1 MRNRQEVKILS
12 KKQETKMNI
21 RFAIRVFKQT
31 DKKVIPIML
40 LYSVTAF
47 LPQLSAIYFSAK
59 ITSMFS
65 VGAPAKEIMLNAVFL
80 AVSVFVFSVINSALQ
95 KEFRKQMSVIQLS
108 ENKILTE
115 IVTGKDYA
123 LLEKPDFQVTLKHCQ
138 TSLVNNGGIIYSF
151 YASMQSVIGGIF
163 GLVFSIIAISPAIKG
178 FMTFDNS
185 SFLTSWKF
193 AVVMLVSF
201 ILCGV
206 ITALAGDRVS
216 KKNIKLWKYF
226 TDIFSQFMY
235 WVDFTKEYKRGKDIR
250 IYNSQKMILDEY
262 SDFKSGIAEHRK
274 YSDKKTI
281 VENYTMRIMQAVLT
295 SIIYA
300 FICVKAVGGLMTVD
314 DIVRLTGSIP
324 IIIASVTQLGCI
336 PMMLNYDIA
345 NAGYMRKVYD
355 YPTERKMGT
364 LPVEK
369 RTDCDYEIEFKNVSF
384 KYAGSDSYAL
394 KDVSFKFKIGEH
406 IAFVGHNGSGKST
419 FIKLL
424 CRLYDPTEGEI
435 TLNGIDIKKYD
446 INEYMSL
453 FSVVFQDFALFS
465 VPLSQNVTTSMD
477 YDRERLFSS
486 LEKSGA
492 DKFVNNMKNKENTV
506 LYKDFDDDGV
516 EISGGEAQKLAISR
530 ALYRDAPFVVLDE
543 PTAALDPI
551 SEFEVY
557 SRFNEFTSGKTA
569 IYISHRL
576 SSCRFCDK
584 ILVFEKGH
592 IVQFGT
598 HEKLLSDEKGMY
610 SKLWNSQAKYYV
622 SQV

>member
-1 MRNRQEVKILS
+1 MSN
-12 KKQETKMNI
+12 KQETKKNI
-21 RFAIRVFKQT
+21 RFAFKVLKQT

-40 LYSVTAF
+40 LCAIAEY

-59 ITSMFS
+59 ITSMVS

-80 AVSVFVFSVINSALQ
+80 AVSVFVFSVVNSTLQ
-95 KEFRKQMSVIQLS
+95 KEYVKQTEVVQMT
-108 ENKILTE
+108 ENKIITN

-123 LLEKPDFQVTLKHCQ
+123 LLEEPDFQSALKRCQ
-138 TSLVNNGGIIYSF
+138 TVIMNNGGALFNFYYTLRSIIS
-151 YASMQSVIGGIF
+151 GLF
-163 GLVFSIIAISPAIKG
+163 GLVFSIVAISPAIKG
-178 FMTFDNS
+178 FLTFDNS
-185 SFLTSWKF
+185 AFLTSWKF
-193 AVVMLVSF
+193 AVIMLTSF
-201 ILCGV
+201 ILCGI
-206 ITALAGDRVS
+206 ITAIAGDVSS
-216 KKNIKLWKYF
+216 KKNIKIWEYYNSR
-226 TDIFSQFMY
+226 FSNFMY
-235 WVDFTKEYKRGKDIR
+235 WFDFAKEYKSGKDIR
-250 IYNSQKMILDEY
+250 IYNSQKMVLNEY
-262 SDFKSGIAEHRK
+262 NDFKMGMETLREETYK
-274 YSDKKTI
+274 ETI
-281 VENYTMRIMQAVLT
+281 VENYTMKIMQAILT

-314 DIVRLTGSIP
+314 DIVRLTGSIT
-324 IIIASVTQLGCI
+324 IIIASVYQLGMI
-336 PMMLNYDIA
+336 PYMVNTCIA
-345 NAGYMRKVYD
+345 NIGYMRKVYD

-435 TLNGIDIKKYD
+435 TLNGIDIRKYD

-477 YDRERLFSS
+477 YDREKLFSS

-492 DKFVNNMKNKENTV
+492 DKFVNEMKNKENTV

-592 IVQFGT
+592 IVQFGA
-598 HEKLLSDEKGMY
+598 HEQLLSDENGMY

>member
-1 MRNRQEVKILS
+1 
-12 KKQETKMNI
+12 MNI
-21 RFAIRVFKQT
+21 RFAFKIFKQT

-40 LYSVTAF
+40 LYAFTKF

-65 VGAPAKEIMLNAVFL
+65 VGAPANDIMMNAVFL
-80 AVSVFVFSVINSALQ
+80 AVSVFVFSVLNSALQ
-95 KEFRKQMSVIQLS
+95 KEFRKQMSIVQLS

-123 LLEKPDFQVTLKHCQ
+123 LLEEPDFQVALKRCQ
-138 TSLVNNGGIIYSF
+138 TEIMSNGGIIYRF
-151 YASMQSVIGGIF
+151 YASLQSIISGIF
-163 GLVFSIIAISPAIKG
+163 GLVFSFIAISQAIKG
-178 FMTFDNS
+178 FVTFDNS

-193 AVVMLVSF
+193 AIIMFAAF
-201 ILCGV
+201 ILCAV
-206 ITALAGDRVS
+206 ITALAGDRAS
-216 KKNIKLWKYF
+216 KKNIKIWENYND
-226 TDIFSQFMY
+226 TFSRFMY
-235 WVDFTKEYKRGKDIR
+235 WFDFTKEYKSGKDIR
-250 IYNSQKMILDEY
+250 IYNSQKMILDEF
-262 SDFKSGIAEHRK
+262 SDFKSTKAAQRK
-274 YSDKKTI
+274 DSDKKTI
-281 VENYTMRIMQAVLT
+281 VENYTMKIMQAVLT
-295 SIIYA
+295 SIIYG
-300 FICVKAVGGLMTVD
+300 FICVKAVGGLMNVD
-314 DIVRLTGSIP
+314 DIVRLTGSIT
-324 IIIASVTQLGCI
+324 IIISSVTQLGMI
-336 PMMLNYDIA
+336 PMVLNYDMA
-345 NAGYMRKVYD
+345 AAGYMRKVYD

-435 TLNGIDIKKYD
+435 TLNGIDIRKYD

-492 DKFVNNMKNKENTV
+492 DKFVNEMKNKENTV

-592 IVQFGT
+592 IVQFGA
-598 HEKLLSDEKGMY
+598 HEQLLSDENGMY

>member
-1 MRNRQEVKILS
+1 MSN
-12 KKQETKMNI
+12 KQETKNNI
-21 RFAIRVFKQT
+21 RFAFKIFKQT

-40 LYSVTAF
+40 LYSFTTF

-65 VGAPAKEIMLNAVFL
+65 VGAPANDIMMNAVFL
-80 AVSVFVFSVINSALQ
+80 AVSVFVFSVTNSALQ
-95 KEFRKQMSVIQLS
+95 KEFKKQMSVVQLS

-123 LLEKPDFQVTLKHCQ
+123 LLEEPDFQAALKRCQ
-138 TSLVNNGGIIYSF
+138 TEIMCSGGIIYHF
-151 YASMQSVIGGIF
+151 YGSLQSIISGIF
-163 GLVFSIIAISPAIKG
+163 GLVFSVIAISPAIKG
-178 FMTFDNS
+178 FLTFDNS
-185 SFLTSWKF
+185 SFITSWKF
-193 AVVMLVSF
+193 AVIILAVF
-201 ILCGV
+201 ILCAV
-206 ITALAGDRVS
+206 ITALAGDRAS
-216 KKNIKLWKYF
+216 KKNIKIWEYYN
-226 TDIFSQFMY
+226 DIFSRFMY
-235 WVDFTKEYKRGKDIR
+235 WFDFTKEYKSGKDIR
-250 IYNSQKMILDEY
+250 IYNSQKMVLDEY
-262 SDFKSGIAEHRK
+262 SDFKLGMAAQRK
-274 YSDKKTI
+274 DSDKKTI

-295 SIIYA
+295 SIIYG
-300 FICVKAVGGLMTVD
+300 FICVKAVGGLMSVD

-324 IIIASVTQLGCI
+324 IIIASVTQLGMI
-336 PMMLNYDIA
+336 PMVLNYNTA
-345 NAGYMRKVYD
+345 TAGYMRKVYD

-435 TLNGIDIKKYD
+435 TLNGIDIRKYD

-492 DKFVNNMKNKENTV
+492 DKFVNEMKNKENTV
-506 LYKDFDDDGV
+506 LYKDFDDEGV

-598 HEKLLSDEKGMY
+598 HEQLLSDENGMY

>member
-1 MRNRQEVKILS
+1 MKI
-12 KKQETKMNI
+12 KEETKLNI
-21 RFAIRVFKQT
+21 RFAFKVFKQT
-31 DKKVIPIML
+31 DKRVIPIML
-40 LYSVTAF
+40 LYSVTEF

-59 ITSMFS
+59 ITSMLS
-65 VGAPAKEIMLNAVFL
+65 VGAPARDIMIDAVFL
-80 AVSVFVFSVINSALQ
+80 AVSVFVFSVLNSALQ
-95 KEFRKQMSVIQLS
+95 KEFAKYVSVIQLS

-115 IVTGKDYA
+115 IITGKDYA
-123 LLEKPDFQVTLKHCQ
+123 LLEEPDFQVTLKRCQ
-138 TSLVNNGGIIYSF
+138 TSLMNNGGIIYSF
-151 YASMQSVIGGIF
+151 YYSMRSVIGGIF
-163 GLVFSIIAISPAIKG
+163 GLAFSIIAIAPAIKG
-178 FMTFDNS
+178 FFTFDNS

-193 AVVMLVSF
+193 AVIILAAF
-201 ILCGV
+201 ILCAV
-206 ITALAGDRVS
+206 TTALAGDRAS
-216 KKNIKLWKYF
+216 KKNIKLWEFF

-235 WVDFTKEYKRGKDIR
+235 WMDFTKEYKRGKDIR

-281 VENYTMRIMQAVLT
+281 AENYTMRIMQAVLT

-324 IIIASVTQLGCI
+324 IIIASVTQVGMI

-394 KDVSFKFKIGEH
+394 KDISFKFKIGEH

-424 CRLYDPTEGEI
+424 CRLYDPTEGVI

-453 FSVVFQDFALFS
+453 FSVVFQDFSLFS

-492 DKFVNNMKNKENTV
+492 DKFVNNMKNRENTV
-506 LYKDFDDDGV
+506 LYKDFDDNGV

-569 IYISHRL
+569 VYISHRL

-584 ILVFEKGH
+584 ILVFEKGR

-598 HEKLLSDEKGMY
+598 HEQLLGDEKGMY

>member
-1 MRNRQEVKILS
+1 MGN
-12 KKQETKMNI
+12 KQETKMNI
-21 RFAIRVFKQT
+21 RFAFKVFKQT
-31 DKKVIPIML
+31 DKIVIPIML

-47 LPQLSAIYFSAK
+47 LPQLSAVYFSAK
-59 ITSMFS
+59 ITSLFS
-65 VGAPAKEIMLNAVFL
+65 LGAPAKDIIINAVFL
-80 AVSVFVFSVINSALQ
+80 AVSVFVFSVVNSVLQ
-95 KEFRKQMSVIQLS
+95 KEFRKHMSVIQLS
-108 ENKILTE
+108 ENRILTE

-123 LLEKPDFQVTLKHCQ
+123 LLEEPDFQVTLKRCQ
-138 TSLVNNGGIIYSF
+138 TSLMNNGGMIYGF
-151 YASMQSVIGGIF
+151 YASLQAITGGIF
-163 GLVFSIIAISPAIKG
+163 GLVFSIIAVAPAIKG
-178 FMTFDNS
+178 FFAFDNS

-193 AVVMLVSF
+193 AVVMLAAF
-201 ILCGV
+201 ILCAV
-206 ITALAGDRVS
+206 ITALAGDRAS
-216 KKNIKLWKYF
+216 KKYIKLWEYF
-226 TDIFSQFMY
+226 TDIFSKFMY
-235 WVDFTKEYKRGKDIR
+235 WMDFTKEYKRGKDIR
-250 IYNSQKMILDEY
+250 IYNSQKMVLDEY
-262 SDFKSGIAEHRK
+262 SDFKSGIAAHRE
-274 YSDKKTI
+274 YSNKETL

-295 SIIYA
+295 LIIYA

-324 IIIASVTQLGCI
+324 IIIASVTQLGMI
-336 PMMLNYDIA
+336 PMMLNYDVA
-345 NAGYMRKVYD
+345 NTGYMRKVYD

-384 KYAGSDSYAL
+384 KYAGSDFYAL

-446 INEYMSL
+446 IDEYMSL

-477 YDRERLFSS
+477 YDRKRLFSS

-492 DKFVNNMKNKENTV
+492 DKFVNNLKNKENTV

-516 EISGGEAQKLAISR
+516 EISGGEAQKLALSR
-530 ALYRDAPFVVLDE
+530 ALYRDAPFMVLDE
-543 PTAALDPI
+543 PTAALDPV

-598 HEKLLSDEKGMY
+598 HEQLLEDAEGMY

>member
-1 MRNRQEVKILS
+1 MKI
-12 KKQETKMNI
+12 KEETKLNI
-21 RFAIRVFKQT
+21 RFAFKVFKQT

-40 LYSVTAF
+40 SYSVTEF

-59 ITSMFS
+59 ITFMLS
-65 VGAPAKEIMLNAVFL
+65 VGALARDIMTNAVFL
-80 AVSVFVFSVINSALQ
+80 AASVFVFSVLNSALQ
-95 KEFRKQMSVIQLS
+95 KEFAKHVSVIQLS

-115 IVTGKDYA
+115 IITGKDYA
-123 LLEKPDFQVTLKHCQ
+123 LLEEPDFQVTLKRCQ
-138 TSLVNNGGIIYSF
+138 TSLMNNGGIIYSF
-151 YASMQSVIGGIF
+151 YASMRSVIGGIF
-163 GLVFSIIAISPAIKG
+163 GLVFSIIAIAPAIKG
-178 FMTFDNS
+178 FLTFDNS

-193 AVVMLVSF
+193 AVIVLAAF
-201 ILCGV
+201 ILCAV
-206 ITALAGDRVS
+206 TTALAGDRAS
-216 KKNIKLWKYF
+216 KKNIKIWEYYND
-226 TDIFSQFMY
+226 TFSQFMY
-235 WVDFTKEYKRGKDIR
+235 WMDFTREYKRGKDIR
-250 IYNSQKMILDEY
+250 IYDSQKMVLDQY
-262 SDFKSGIAEHRK
+262 SGFKSGMLEHRE
-274 YSDKKTI
+274 YSFEKTAA
-281 VENYTMRIMQAVLT
+281 ENYTMRIMQAVLT

-300 FICVKAVGGLMTVD
+300 FICVKAVGGLMSVE

-324 IIIASVTQLGCI
+324 IIIASVTQVGMI

-369 RTDCDYEIEFKNVSF
+369 RTDCDYEIKFKNVSF

-453 FSVVFQDFALFS
+453 FSVVFQDFSLFS
-465 VPLSQNVTTSMD
+465 VPVSQNVAACVE
-477 YDRERLFSS
+477 YDREKLFLS
-486 LEKSGA
+486 LRESGA
-492 DKFVNNMKNKENTV
+492 DEFVMNMKNKENTV
-506 LYKDFDDDGV
+506 LYKDFDDEGV
-516 EISGGEAQKLAISR
+516 EISGGEAQKLALSR

-557 SRFNEFTSGKTA
+557 SRFNEFTRGKTA

-584 ILVFEKGH
+584 ILVFEKGR
-592 IVQFGT
+592 IVQFGN
-598 HEKLLSDEKGMY
+598 HEELLGDERGMY

>member
-1 MRNRQEVKILS
+1 MSN
-12 KKQETKMNI
+12 KQETKMNI
-21 RFAIRVFKQT
+21 RFAFNVFKQT

-40 LYSVTAF
+40 LYAFTTF

-65 VGAPAKEIMLNAVFL
+65 VGAPAKEIMMNAVFL
-80 AVSVFVFSVINSALQ
+80 AVSVFVFSVTNSALQ
-95 KEFRKQMSVIQLS
+95 KEFKKQMSVVQLS

-123 LLEKPDFQVTLKHCQ
+123 LLEEPDFQAALKRCQ
-138 TSLVNNGGIIYSF
+138 TEIMCSGGIIYHF
-151 YASMQSVIGGIF
+151 YSSLQSIISGIF
-163 GLVFSIIAISPAIKG
+163 GLVFSVIAISPAIKG
-178 FMTFDNS
+178 FLTIDNS
-185 SFLTSWKF
+185 SFITSWKF
-193 AVVMLVSF
+193 AVIILAVF
-201 ILCGV
+201 ILCAV
-206 ITALAGDRVS
+206 ITALAGDRAS
-216 KKNIKLWKYF
+216 KKNIKIWEYYN
-226 TDIFSQFMY
+226 DIFSRFMY
-235 WVDFTKEYKRGKDIR
+235 WFDFTKEYKSGKDIR
-250 IYNSQKMILDEY
+250 IYNSQKMVLDEY
-262 SDFKSGIAEHRK
+262 SDFKSGMTAQRK
-274 YSDKKTI
+274 DSDKKTI

-295 SIIYA
+295 SIIYG
-300 FICVKAVGGLMTVD
+300 FICVKAVGGLMSVD

-324 IIIASVTQLGCI
+324 IIIASVTQLGMI
-336 PMMLNYDIA
+336 PMVLNYNTA
-345 NAGYMRKVYD
+345 TAGYMRKVYD

-369 RTDCDYEIEFKNVSF
+369 RNDCDYEIEFKNVSF

-435 TLNGIDIKKYD
+435 TLNGIDIRKYD

-477 YDRERLFSS
+477 YDRARLFSS

-492 DKFVNNMKNKENTV
+492 DKFVNEMKNKENTV

-557 SRFNEFTSGKTA
+557 SKFNEFTSGKTA

-592 IVQFGT
+592 IVQFGA
-598 HEKLLSDEKGMY
+598 HEQLLSDENGMY

>member
-1 MRNRQEVKILS
+1 MS

-21 RFAIRVFKQT
+21 RFAFKVFKQT

-40 LYSVTAF
+40 IYAFTTF

-65 VGAPAKEIMLNAVFL
+65 VGAPAKEIMMNAVFL
-80 AVSVFVFSVINSALQ
+80 AVSVFVFSVVNSSLQ
-95 KEFRKQMSVIQLS
+95 REFRKQMSVIQLS

-123 LLEKPDFQVTLKHCQ
+123 LLEEPDFQVALKRCQ
-138 TSLVNNGGIIYSF
+138 TEIMSNGGIIYRF
-151 YASMQSVIGGIF
+151 YASLQSIISGIF
-163 GLVFSIIAISPAIKG
+163 GLVFSIVAISPAIKG
-178 FMTFDNS
+178 FVTFDNS

-193 AVVMLVSF
+193 AVIILTVF
-201 ILCGV
+201 ILCAV
-206 ITALAGDRVS
+206 ITSLAGDRAS
-216 KKNIKLWKYF
+216 KKNIKIWENYND
-226 TDIFSQFMY
+226 TFSRFMY
-235 WVDFTKEYKRGKDIR
+235 WFDFTKEYKSGKDIR
-250 IYNSQKMILDEY
+250 IYNSQKMILDDFN
-262 SDFKSGIAEHRK
+262 DFKSAKAAQRK
-274 YSDKKTI
+274 DSDKKTI
-281 VENYTMRIMQAVLT
+281 VENYTMRIMQAALT

-324 IIIASVTQLGCI
+324 IIIASVTQLGMI
-336 PMMLNYDIA
+336 PMVLNYDMA
-345 NAGYMRKVYD
+345 AAGYMRKVYD

-369 RTDCDYEIEFKNVSF
+369 RNDCDYEIEFKNVSF

-435 TLNGIDIKKYD
+435 TLNGIDIRKYD

-492 DKFVNNMKNKENTV
+492 DKFVNEMKNKENTV

-592 IVQFGT
+592 IVQFGA
-598 HEKLLSDEKGMY
+598 HEQLLSDENGMY